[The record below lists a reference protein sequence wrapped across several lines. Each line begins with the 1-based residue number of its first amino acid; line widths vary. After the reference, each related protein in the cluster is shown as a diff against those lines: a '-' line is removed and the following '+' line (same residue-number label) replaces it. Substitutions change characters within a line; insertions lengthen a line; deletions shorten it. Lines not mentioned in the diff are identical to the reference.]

1 MAKPIKLK
9 KEEAE
14 VELYECQC
22 GVAQTS
28 ELTRCPECSIPL
40 CDTCMPFGF
49 GVACVDC
56 ADPDDVA
63 EYDETDF

>member
-9 KEEAE
+9 NEEAE
-14 VELYECQC
+14 ATIYECQC
-22 GVAQTS
+22 GVTQTS

-56 ADPDDVA
+56 ADPDST
-63 EYDETDF
+63 EYDDEIDF